1 MARYQVLLV
10 DDNTVVRRIVR
21 QVLEKES
28 QLRICGEADD
38 GKEALDKA
46 KLLQPDIVILDLSMP
61 RMGGL
66 EAAPQIRNL
75 LPDACLILFTLYGNE
90 EIERVA
96 RQVGID
102 AVVSKA
108 DRGDKLVEVARAFF
122 D

>member
-10 DDNTVVRRIVR
+10 DDNPVVRRIVR

-61 RMGGL
+61 RMGRL

-90 EIERVA
+90 EIERIA

>member
-10 DDNTVVRRIVR
+10 DDNPVVRQIVR
-21 QVLEKES
+21 QVLEKEPE
-28 QLRICGEADD
+28 LRICGEADD
-38 GKEALDKA
+38 GKEAVHKA

-66 EAAPQIRNL
+66 EAAPQTRNL
-75 LPDACLILFTLYGNE
+75 LPDTCLILFTLYGNE
-90 EIERVA
+90 GIERVA
-96 RQVGID
+96 KQAGVD

-108 DRGDKLVEVARAFF
+108 DRGDKLIEVAKAFF

>member
-10 DDNTVVRRIVR
+10 DDNPVVRQIVR

-28 QLRICGEADD
+28 ELRICGEADD
-38 GKEALDKA
+38 GKEAVHKA

-90 EIERVA
+90 GIERVA
-96 RQVGID
+96 KQAGID

-108 DRGDKLVEVARAFF
+108 DRGDKLIEVAKAFF

>member
-10 DDNTVVRRIVR
+10 DDNPVVRQIVR

-28 QLRICGEADD
+28 ELRICGEADD
-38 GKEALDKA
+38 GKEAVHKA

-90 EIERVA
+90 GIERVA
-96 RQVGID
+96 KQAGID

-108 DRGDKLVEVARAFF
+108 DRGDK
-122 D
+122 